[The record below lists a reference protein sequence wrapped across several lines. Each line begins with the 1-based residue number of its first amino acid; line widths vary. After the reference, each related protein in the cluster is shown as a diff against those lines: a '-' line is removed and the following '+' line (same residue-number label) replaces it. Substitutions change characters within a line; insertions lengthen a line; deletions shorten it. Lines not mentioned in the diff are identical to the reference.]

1 MTKKSSKRLRDI
13 VYSSRQINQMLNT
26 KEDIVENIK
35 KNIITQREIYDKFV
49 SDTDEHN
56 LVIEKVNEKFTTNN
70 VLPQDVNHFKSILRN
85 RYHESI
91 SLLLDCSD
99 NIKKLKQDHVK
110 LLDDIYDIDQ
120 KIKKTEK

>member
-1 MTKKSSKRLRDI
+1 MTKKSSKRSRDI

-49 SDTDEHN
+49 SDTNEHN

-99 NIKKLKQDHVK
+99 NIRKLKQDHVK

>member
-1 MTKKSSKRLRDI
+1 MGKRTRNI
-13 VYSSRQINQMLNT
+13 VYSHKEINQMLNT
-26 KEDIVENIK
+26 KEDIIENIK
-35 KNIITQREIYDKFV
+35 KNILTQHQIYDKFV

-85 RYHESI
+85 RYHDSI

-99 NIKKLKQDHVK
+99 KIKTLRQDHVK
-110 LLDDIYDIDQ
+110 LLDDIYDINQ
-120 KIKKTEK
+120 KLKKTEK